1 MSVCSLN
8 FYDANDTTI
17 TVVFLREALH
27 AVSRLLLASMMY
39 LWSVVID
46 RSVVLL
52 EYNVYVNYWKN
63 ASSILQQMR
72 ITNASDQSSSINSVA
87 VCT

>member
-1 MSVCSLN
+1 MIQMTPQLQFV
-8 FYDANDTTI
+8 
-17 TVVFLREALH
+17 LRAALH
-27 AVSRLLLASMMY
+27 PGSGLLLVSMMY
-39 LWSVVID
+39 LLSVAID

-63 ASSILQQMR
+63 ASSMLQQMR
-72 ITNASDQSSSINSVA
+72 ITNASGQSSSINSVA

>member
-1 MSVCSLN
+1 MLQ
-8 FYDANDTTI
+8 FFE
-17 TVVFLREALH
+17 FLRALH
-27 AVSRLLLASMMY
+27 AGSGLLLASMMY
-39 LWSVVID
+39 LLSVAID

-72 ITNASDQSSSINSVA
+72 ISNASGQSSSINSVA

>member
-1 MSVCSLN
+1 
-8 FYDANDTTI
+8 
-17 TVVFLREALH
+17 
-27 AVSRLLLASMMY
+27 MMY
-39 LWSVVID
+39 LLSVAID

-72 ITNASDQSSSINSVA
+72 ITNASGHSSSINSVA
-87 VCT
+87 VYMYLVIITDQLLQQRICEFSLNRVNGTGSCC